1 MTSFLAGMG
10 QILVEPGCP
19 QANLN
24 RAVDV
29 IRQAAS
35 QGCRLVV
42 LPECLDLG
50 WGEPAARDLAQ
61 PISGSHVQR
70 LQTAAQKNRI
80 HVAAGLVERAGP
92 RLFNAAVLIG
102 PSGDILLHHRKIN
115 ELDICLD
122 LYSVGDR
129 LGVSETELGTIGLNI
144 CADNFSNSLAI
155 GHVLCRMGGAGDSL
169 AFGLGCRCGPRQCQR
184 PIRKA
189 LVGFLQ
195 RIGWPV

>member
-50 WGEPAARDLAQ
+50 WGSLPLVTWLNQFLALMCSGYKQPLRRTAYMLRRDWSSEQA
-61 PISGSHVQR
+61 PGS
-70 LQTAAQKNRI
+70 L
-80 HVAAGLVERAGP
+80 
-92 RLFNAAVLIG
+92 
-102 PSGDILLHHRKIN
+102 
-115 ELDICLD
+115 
-122 LYSVGDR
+122 
-129 LGVSETELGTIGLNI
+129 
-144 CADNFSNSLAI
+144 
-155 GHVLCRMGGAGDSL
+155 M
-169 AFGLGCRCGPRQCQR
+169 R
-184 PIRKA
+184 PC
-189 LVGFLQ
+189 
-195 RIGWPV
+195 